1 MKSPEELFIKSS
13 FGRVWGNAPIKDK
26 FMTNNTLTIL
36 GSSGSIGTQA
46 IQSAMHLGLQIDA
59 LSVHSNVK
67 LLEEQLRLTGAK
79 MCAVTDENAAKEL
92 KDNTKDLD
100 VKILAGNDAATA
112 LASVS
117 KSDTLLNAII
127 GFAGM
132 VPTTEAI
139 KSGKNIAI
147 ANKETLVAAGE
158 IVMPLAKKYGVEILP
173 VDSEH
178 CAIHQC
184 ISGSKKE
191 HVSKLIITGSGGPFF
206 GYTKEQLE
214 SVTPEQA
221 LKHPNWS
228 MGKGIT
234 VYSSTLVNKGLE
246 MIEAVRLFDMPEDKV
261 EVIINRQS
269 IIHSLVEFIDGSLL
283 AQLATPDMKL
293 CIQYALTY
301 PNKLPGLTTPLDL
314 TKVGTLT
321 FFPIDNEVFPSLEIA
336 RRALRT
342 GGVNPCVYNA
352 ANETCVDLFLERKIK
367 YTDIFTLIDEACKK
381 FGKGDG
387 ELTLDSIIKADTEAR
402 AFVAEKV

>member
-1 MKSPEELFIKSS
+1 MK
-13 FGRVWGNAPIKDK
+13 
-26 FMTNNTLTIL
+26 NNTLTIL
-36 GSSGSIGTQA
+36 GSTGSIGTQS

-59 LSVHSNVK
+59 LSVHSNVT

-79 MCAVTDENAAKEL
+79 MCAVTDESAAKDLKSRIADLSVEILAGENAAKEL
-92 KDNTKDLD
+92 
-100 VKILAGNDAATA
+100 AATT
-112 LASVS
+112 

-127 GFAGM
+127 GFSGM
-132 VPTTEAI
+132 TPTVEAI

-158 IVMPLAKKYGVEILP
+158 IVMPLAKEYGVEVLP

-184 ISGSKKE
+184 VSGSRKE
-191 HVSKLIITGSGGPFF
+191 FVNKLIITGSGGPFF

-214 SVTPEQA
+214 TVTPEQA

-246 MIEAVRLFDMPEDKV
+246 MIEAVRLFDIPEDRV
-261 EVIINRQS
+261 DVIINRQS
-269 IIHSLVEFIDGSLL
+269 IVHSLVEFIDGSQL

-336 RRALRT
+336 RRSLRT

-352 ANETCVDLFLERKIK
+352 ANEVCVDLFLERKIK
-367 YTDIFTLIDEACKK
+367 YTDIFTLIDKACEH
-381 FGKGDG
+381 FGKG
-387 ELTLDSIIKADTEAR
+387 EEKLTLDGIIKADSEAR
-402 AFVAEKV
+402 AYVKNLAEQESDK